1 MSPALA
7 FSTISCRK
15 MTSRERGSEPAG
27 ISFDV
32 SCILTLCQS
41 VNLLSWRRRAHLDRF
56 WHVALTH
63 IIGCK
68 EGTRTHHWTHCI
80 RESTKGD
87 MVFRGTTSVYLNCC
101 STFFTTFPQS
111 RHLKVPCNSSGRT
124 SLVRVTT
131 PMTDVSLPISAVPSS
146 LSLQ

>member
-1 MSPALA
+1 VSPALA

-41 VNLLSWRRRAHLDRF
+41 VNLLSWRRRAHFDRF

-63 IIGCK
+63 MIGYK
-68 EGTRTHHWTHCI
+68 QTRTHHETHLI
-80 RESTKGD
+80 KDRTKRD

-131 PMTDVSLPISAVPSS
+131 PITDVSLPISAVPSS